1 MKIIAKVVECSPLP
15 QLDQMRLKKNPTLNR
30 SGGSGLNQSHSFF
43 ARLLYHCP
51 QLGLDIIYIVVP
63 KAVMV
68 DANDDF
74 KWFGEGFDGFPKRLP
89 DDSIEYNIYV
99 LDQNLQD
106 TKIRQKLRSVQSSAS
121 TLTKNLLKD
130 FIWQRESFVLEL
142 VRENGKVLGNSYQ
155 LVNLLL
161 IHR

>member
-1 MKIIAKVVECSPLP
+1 M
-15 QLDQMRLKKNPTLNR
+15 D
-30 SGGSGLNQSHSFF
+30 
-43 ARLLYHCP
+43 
-51 QLGLDIIYIVVP
+51 
-63 KAVMV
+63 

-106 TKIRQKLRSVQSSAS
+106 AKIREQLRSVQLSAN
-121 TLTKNLLKD
+121 TLTKNLLSG

-142 VRENGKVLGNSYQ
+142 VRENGKVLGNSCQ
-155 LVNLLL
+155 SVKSLL
-161 IHR
+161 IHH